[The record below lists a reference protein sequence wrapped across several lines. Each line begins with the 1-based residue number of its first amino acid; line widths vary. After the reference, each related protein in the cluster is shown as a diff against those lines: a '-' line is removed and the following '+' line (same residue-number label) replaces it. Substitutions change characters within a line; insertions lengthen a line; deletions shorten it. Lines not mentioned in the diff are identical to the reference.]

1 MASLSRTGLLPAGAD
16 EVGAIGTRL
25 RGRVGVWETGIV
37 LMAFLNYLGEHPA
50 TRVLA
55 DDFTD
60 VLTHLGA
67 LAAVPMQD
75 ESALA

>member
-1 MASLSRTGLLPAGAD
+1 MPMG
-16 EVGAIGTRL
+16 EVQSEHGEDV
-25 RGRVGVWETGIV
+25 RVGDWEIRIV
-37 LMAFLNYLGEHPA
+37 LMAFLNYLDEHPA

-55 DDFTD
+55 NEFTD

-67 LAAVPMQD
+67 LAAVPIQD

>member
-1 MASLSRTGLLPAGAD
+1 
-16 EVGAIGTRL
+16 
-25 RGRVGVWETGIV
+25 V
-37 LMAFLNYLGEHPA
+37 LNAFLAYLAEHPA

-60 VLTHLGA
+60 VLTHLGC
-67 LAAVPMQD
+67 LAAVPIQD

>member
-1 MASLSRTGLLPAGAD
+1 
-16 EVGAIGTRL
+16 
-25 RGRVGVWETGIV
+25 
-37 LMAFLNYLGEHPA
+37 MAFLNYLDEHAA

-55 DDFTD
+55 NEFTD

-67 LAAVPMQD
+67 LAAVPIQD